1 MGFFDLFRPKWK
13 HSNADVRAE
22 AVKQMTADDVA
33 VLSQIVRA
41 DKDARIRRLALK
53 KIADPTLLGEI
64 AESDP
69 DEALR
74 ADAAEKASELLLST
88 AIGEGDQAASLEA
101 LGRIKNEKALVEVV
115 RRAALAEVRKTALGR
130 IRDEKALGE
139 AAKKAADPQLRLAAV
154 ARVEEIGILREVAIS
169 DGVKEVA
176 MAALDKIADAKT
188 LEQIAGKAKQ
198 KSIKKAAKEKLDA
211 LREAAKPVNGMPEHK
226 RRAEQALL
234 CRTVEEA
241 AASDDWAHAEKAV
254 EASKA
259 AWEALGTAPGDE
271 PFGKRFERALTKF
284 FLRREEHLRK
294 QRALAELRAAKEREA
309 AAKAEAEAARA
320 DEDDALIEIVRGAD
334 EEKAARGKREESE
347 EEKAERERRQAEREK
362 RQAEKAQREA
372 EKAQRD
378 AERAAERAR
387 REAEAEENAR
397 RLEEVA
403 ARLESL
409 VETGDKK
416 AIDAALKSA
425 KSVVDAMHALKQ
437 EARGRY
443 DAARAKLVAR
453 QAELNEAE
461 SWKRWANVP
470 HLEKLVAQM
479 KALSE
484 REDLAGQE
492 LGKELKALQ
501 AAWKQVGPAPK
512 EKSEALWKQFK
523 ELSDTVYGKVQ
534 TGRAVADEERAA
546 NLEKK
551 VALCVRVEE
560 LAKIPDGEMKWKET
574 SETVKAIQ
582 AEWKAIGPVTKDQKD
597 AIWTRFRGA
606 CDAFFERRKAHWA
619 EVDENREANQK
630 KLEELCDKAESVL
643 ASSTTLRGAEPA
655 LPGRGAGGAE
665 PSQGSASKWKVA
677 ADLLK
682 SYQAEWKAVGPAP
695 KEKSEELWKRFRAAC
710 DAFFER
716 RKAAF
721 AEQDEERAEN
731 LKKKEALVARV
742 EALASAE
749 DPEQAMSDC
758 KGIQAEWKK
767 IGPVPKAD
775 GDAIW
780 AKFRAACDRVF
791 ERGRAGEPIEEVSP
805 EAKAAMGISGFT
817 NKLPLEGLLG
827 DKRAE
832 KPAAP
837 AGEKKKREKKP
848 PAAKAE
854 PAPVLAAPAPEPA
867 LPPAK
872 AEPVLPPAAEP
883 APVLA
888 APKPEPALP
897 PTKAEPALPAPPK
910 PEPVLFA
917 PPTPEPAPAVAAPA
931 PTPAPA
937 PVADDGW
944 DLPAVEHAAP
954 APVAAAPAP
963 APAPAKPADDKLAA
977 GGGAV
982 AVPDQSVL
990 DAVTSEWDDVITQT
1004 AKNPLLDEK
1013 KP

>member
-41 DKDARIRRLALK
+41 DKDARVRRLALK

-64 AESDP
+64 AETDP

-74 ADAAEKASELLLST
+74 ADAAEKAGELLLST

-101 LGRIKNEKALVEVV
+101 LGRIKNEKTLAEIV
-115 RRAALAEVRKTALGR
+115 RRAALAEVRKAALDR

-139 AAKKAADPQLRLAAV
+139 VARRAPDPALRVAAV
-154 ARVEEIGILREVAIS
+154 ARVEEMATLREVAIS

-198 KSIKKAAKEKLDA
+198 KSIKKAAKEKLEA
-211 LREAAKPVNGMPEHK
+211 LREAQKPVNGIPEHK

-271 PFGKRFERALTKF
+271 PFVKRFERAMTKF

-294 QRALAELRAAKEREA
+294 QRALAELRAQKEREA
-309 AAKAEAEAARA
+309 AARAEAERARAAEAEA
-320 DEDDALIEIVRGAD
+320 LVEIVRGAD
-334 EEKAARGKREESE
+334 AEKAARAQREETA
-347 EEKAERERRQAEREK
+347 EEKAERERRQAERQK
-362 RQAEKAQREA
+362 RQAEKAAREA
-372 EKAQRD
+372 ERAARE

-387 REAEAEENAR
+387 REAEAAENAR
-397 RLEEVA
+397 RVDEVA

-409 VETGDKK
+409 VESADKK
-416 AIDAALKSA
+416 AIDSALKSA
-425 KSVVDAMHALKQ
+425 KSVVDAMHALKA
-437 EARGRY
+437 EARARY
-443 DAARAKLVAR
+443 DAARARLVAR
-453 QAELNEAE
+453 QSELAEAE

-523 ELSDTVYGKVQ
+523 ELSDVVYGKVQ
-534 TGRAVADEERAA
+534 TKRAVADEERKK
-546 NLEKK
+546 NLELKE
-551 VALCVRVEE
+551 ALCVRVEE
-560 LAKIPDGEMKWKET
+560 LAKIPDAEMKWKET

-582 AEWKAIGPVTKDQKD
+582 AEWKAIGPVPKDQKD
-597 AIWTRFRGA
+597 AIWKRFRGA

-619 EVDENREANQK
+619 ELDESREANQK
-630 KLEELCDKAESVL
+630 KLEELCEKAERVAASV
-643 ASSTTLRGAEPA
+643 
-655 LPGRGAGGAE
+655 GGAE
-665 PSQGSASKWKVA
+665 PSQGSAQRWKAA

-682 SYQAEWKAVGPAP
+682 SYQAEWKGVGPAP
-695 KEKSEELWKRFRAAC
+695 KDKSEELWKRFRAAC

-721 AEQDEERAEN
+721 AAEDEERAAN
-731 LKKKEALVARV
+731 LKKKEELVARV
-742 EALASAE
+742 EALATAE

-758 KGIQAEWKK
+758 KAIQAEWKK

-791 ERGRAGEPIEEVSP
+791 ERGRAGEPIEVSP
-805 EAKAAMGISGFT
+805 EAQAAMGISGFT

-827 DKRAE
+827 KSSTEE
-832 KPAAP
+832 KA
-837 AGEKKKREKKP
+837 AGEKKQREKRP
-848 PAAKAE
+848 AEAPPVAPVEPTPAAKAE
-854 PAPVLAAPAPEPA
+854 PAPAPPPAQAEPAP
-867 LPPAK
+867 PPAK
-872 AEPVLPPAAEP
+872 AEP
-883 APVLA
+883 APVIA
-888 APKPEPALP
+888 AP
-897 PTKAEPALPAPPK
+897 T
-910 PEPVLFA
+910 
-917 PPTPEPAPAVAAPA
+917 AA
-931 PTPAPA
+931 
-937 PVADDGW
+937 ADEGW
-944 DLPAVEHAAP
+944 DLPAAEPTEP
-954 APVAAAPAP
+954 AP
-963 APAPAKPADDKLAA
+963 DKLAA
-977 GGGAV
+977 GGVAVPVAV
-982 AVPDQSVL
+982 AVPDQSL
-990 DAVTSEWDDVITQT
+990 LEAVTSEWDDVITQT
-1004 AKNPLLDEK
+1004 TKSPLTDEK